1 MYPSKVHAYMNR
13 YLHQIILLTGSA
25 IVLFSSCI
33 KEQSTV
39 VFNGG
44 TAPALTSTATDSIS
58 LPVSDTTATAVT
70 FNWTNPNYSFSN
82 GTSSL
87 DVNYYLEIDTLGAN
101 FTSPLMA
108 QIGITSQLSTTFTVA
123 QLNGVLTNTMQLDTS
138 VAHQIQVRV
147 ESYLS
152 PLTSGSANAAALYS
166 NTLNYTVTPYA
177 TPPAV
182 APPPNDSLYIVG
194 SAVLADNWANP
205 IPAGDVTSETFTEIS
220 PTKYQITVA
229 LVGGQEYKLISQNNG
244 SWTYQ
249 WSVATKDTE
258 PTGGAFIFNGANCI
272 APTASGTYT
281 IVVNFQTG
289 TFTVTL
295 Q

>member
-1 MYPSKVHAYMNR
+1 MKR
-13 YLHQIILLTGSA
+13 YLNQIILLAGSA
-25 IVLFSSCI
+25 MVMFSSCI

-39 VFNGG
+39 VFDGG
-44 TAPALTSTATDSIS
+44 TAPVLTSTATDSIP
-58 LPVSDTTATAVT
+58 LPISDTTATAVT
-70 FNWTNPNYSFSN
+70 FNWTNPGYTFNN
-82 GTSSL
+82 GISSL

-108 QIGITSQLSTTFTVA
+108 QIGISFSLSQTFTVS
-123 QLNGVLTNTMQLDTS
+123 QLNGVLTSAMQLDTS
-138 VAHQIQVRV
+138 IMHHIQVRV
-147 ESYLS
+147 ESYLT

-166 NTLNYTVTPYA
+166 DTLNYTVTPYA
-177 TPPAV
+177 TPPVV
-182 APPPNDSLYIVG
+182 APPSNDSLYIVG
-194 SAVLADNWANP
+194 AAVLADNWANP
-205 IPAGDVTSETFTEIS
+205 IPAADVPSETFTKIS

-229 LVGGQEYKLISQNNG
+229 LIGGGEYKLISQNNG

-258 PTGGAFIFNGANCI
+258 PTGGPFIFNGANCI
-272 APTASGTYT
+272 APAASGTYT

>member
-1 MYPSKVHAYMNR
+1 MKR
-13 YLHQIILLTGSA
+13 YLNQIILLTGSA
-25 IVLFSSCI
+25 MVLFSSCI

-39 VFNGG
+39 VFEGG
-44 TAPALTSTATDSIS
+44 TAPVLTSTATDSIS
-58 LPVSDTTATAVT
+58 LPLSDTTGTAVT
-70 FNWTNPNYSFSN
+70 FTWTNPNYTFN
-82 GTSSL
+82 DGISSL

-108 QIGITSQLSTTFTVA
+108 QIGISSSLSQTFTVS

-138 VAHQIQVRV
+138 VMHHIQVRV
-147 ESYLS
+147 ESYLT

-166 NTLNYTVTPYA
+166 DVLSYTVTPYA

-194 SAVLADNWANP
+194 AAVLVDNWANP
-205 IPAGDVTSETFTEIS
+205 IPAADVPSETFTEIS

-229 LVGGQEYKLISQNNG
+229 LVGGGEYKLISQNNG

-249 WSVATKDTE
+249 WSVATIDTE
-258 PTGGAFIFNGANCI
+258 PNGGPFVFNGANCI
-272 APTASGTYT
+272 APAASGTYT

-289 TFTVTL
+289 TFTVTK

>member
-1 MYPSKVHAYMNR
+1 MKR
-13 YLHQIILLTGSA
+13 YLNQIILLTGSA
-25 IVLFSSCI
+25 MVLFSSCI

-39 VFNGG
+39 VFDGG
-44 TAPALTSTATDSIS
+44 TAPVLTSTATDSIP

-70 FNWTNPNYSFSN
+70 FSWTNPNYTFN
-82 GTSSL
+82 DGISSL

-101 FTSPLMA
+101 FTSPKMA
-108 QIGITSQLSTTFTVA
+108 QIGITSQLSNTFTVS
-123 QLNGVLTNTMQLDTS
+123 QLNAVLTNTMLLDTS
-138 VAHQIQVRV
+138 VSHNIQVRV
-147 ESYLS
+147 VSYLA
-152 PLTSGSANAAALYS
+152 PLTSGSPNTGVLYS
-166 NTLNYTVTPYA
+166 NALNYTVTPYA

-205 IPAGDVTSETFTEIS
+205 IPAADVPSETFTEVN
-220 PTKYQITVA
+220 PLVYTIT
-229 LVGGQEYKLISQNNG
+229 LTLQGGQEYKLISQNNG

-258 PTGGAFIFNGANCI
+258 PTGGPFIFNGANCI
-272 APTASGTYT
+272 APTATGVYT